1 MTCLA
6 VSFQVLLVWL
16 LLVCP
21 GYTGEVFTW
30 KDADGNIH
38 ITDRPPENGSPTET
52 VIPYSDQPET
62 ETRTKPV
69 PQQPSAKSEQ
79 VEQLEKRLKRL
90 NERKIQLQQFVAE
103 SKDGIA
109 SATKDADYYSRRSG
123 PSARRIQKG
132 LQRQLV
138 ELNNNL
144 AIYQSDLRYVEED
157 IADAEERLK
166 VIALNLDRT
175 DGEPE

>member
-6 VSFQVLLVWL
+6 VKFQVLLISL

-52 VIPYSDQPET
+52 VIPYSDQTET

-69 PQQPSAKSEQ
+69 PQEPSAESQQ
-79 VEQLEKRLKRL
+79 VEQLEKRLIRL

-109 SATKDADYYSRRSG
+109 SAGKDADYYSRRSG
-123 PSARRIQKG
+123 PSARRIQKS
-132 LQRQLV
+132 LQRQLL

-144 AIYQSDLRYVEED
+144 ALYQSDLRYVEED
-157 IADAEERLK
+157 IVEAQGQLK
-166 VIALNLDRT
+166 AIALDLIRT
-175 DGEPE
+175 EGGPE